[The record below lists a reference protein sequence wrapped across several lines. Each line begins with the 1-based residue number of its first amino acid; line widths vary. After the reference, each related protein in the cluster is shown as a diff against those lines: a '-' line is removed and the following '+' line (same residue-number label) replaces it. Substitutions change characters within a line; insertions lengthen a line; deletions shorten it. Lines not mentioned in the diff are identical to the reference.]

1 MMADE
6 PDNGGGGLE
15 LPGAFGRRIGPL
27 PLGAWVGAGV
37 AGLVLA
43 YVWNK
48 RRGASEGTSAGDET
62 ATNPQTADASAPAYL
77 PTSFAV
83 AGGGPGATGST
94 GTTTTTAET
103 VTGTT
108 PAGYATNSE
117 WRRAAV
123 TALTAKGY
131 SPIVADDALARYLES
146 QDLTAQQSGLVG
158 IALQTIGPAP
168 DPVPASPAPPPDPT
182 QPASQPTP
190 VTAAPAPAAPAPGSW
205 KPAWLQGVRFVKGS
219 GPATYL
225 VTDNGLEWVPSEGAF
240 IALGGG
246 GTLADAD
253 GRGNP
258 YTWSRNPNGTPPVV
272 IPDSALAALPK
283 VGTSPP

>member
-62 ATNPQTADASAPAYL
+62 TTDPQTADASAPAYL

-103 VTGTT
+103 VTGTAT
-108 PAGYATNSE
+108 TGYATNSE

-131 SPIVADDALARYLES
+131 SAIVADDALARYLES

-190 VTAAPAPAAPAPGSW
+190 VTTTPAAATPAPGAW
-205 KPAWLQGVRFVKGS
+205 KPAWLGTTKFLISENGGAVYQ
-219 GPATYL
+219 
-225 VTDNGLEWVPSEGAF
+225 VTDAGLVWVPSESAF
-240 IALGGG
+240 YALGGG
-246 GTLADAD
+246 GTVRLAS
-253 GRGNP
+253 GP
-258 YTWSRNPNGTPPVV
+258 YTYAQNGTPPVAV
-272 IPDSALAALPK
+272 PDATLNALPR
-283 VGTSPP
+283 VG